1 MQAKRVLLLLSV
13 VSGSTA
19 TAAANSGSTSNV
31 NVADESTS
39 EYSLTSLLH
48 RLIPN
53 RHLRGSSSSSN
64 TAVVVPSVVEET
76 NNNNNTPTTSNGLYP
91 TPDTSSATLL
101 YGGIYPTPDTPTTYQ
116 TDTNQYRHLY
126 PTPVMTTTTDNSDA
140 VEHEYYTEEYHH
152 HHYHHA
158 DTNVSP
164 SKYHPSEE
172 LVPLSQAVQ
181 VTSDK
186 QAVKQL
192 MEAIHQVASSSS
204 SKSNNEQQQDD
215 SDGRQLQN
223 SGNLGG
229 GGNLRDGADE
239 TNLNECEGDCD
250 VDSDCIVSYIMLYIY
265 ICCLSYTHIL
275 IVNSFSSLF
284 SLCLSLQYL
293 PTLFHLSYIG

>member
-1 MQAKRVLLLLSV
+1 
-13 VSGSTA
+13 
-19 TAAANSGSTSNV
+19 
-31 NVADESTS
+31 
-39 EYSLTSLLH
+39 
-48 RLIPN
+48 
-53 RHLRGSSSSSN
+53 
-64 TAVVVPSVVEET
+64 
-76 NNNNNTPTTSNGLYP
+76 
-91 TPDTSSATLL
+91 
-101 YGGIYPTPDTPTTYQ
+101 
-116 TDTNQYRHLY
+116 
-126 PTPVMTTTTDNSDA
+126 MTTTTDNSDA

-152 HHYHHA
+152 HHHHRYHA
-158 DTNVSP
+158 DTVTSP
-164 SKYHPSEE
+164 IKYHPSEV

-204 SKSNNEQQQDD
+204 KSNNEQQDD
-215 SDGRQLQN
+215 SSDGRQLQN

-265 ICCLSYTHIL
+265 ICVCCLSYTHIL

-284 SLCLSLQYL
+284 SLCLSLPYL
-293 PTLFHLSYIG
+293 PTLFSISHT

>member
-1 MQAKRVLLLLSV
+1 
-13 VSGSTA
+13 
-19 TAAANSGSTSNV
+19 
-31 NVADESTS
+31 
-39 EYSLTSLLH
+39 
-48 RLIPN
+48 
-53 RHLRGSSSSSN
+53 
-64 TAVVVPSVVEET
+64 
-76 NNNNNTPTTSNGLYP
+76 
-91 TPDTSSATLL
+91 
-101 YGGIYPTPDTPTTYQ
+101 
-116 TDTNQYRHLY
+116 
-126 PTPVMTTTTDNSDA
+126 MTTTTDNSDA

-164 SKYHPSEE
+164 IKYHPSEE

-204 SKSNNEQQQDD
+204 KSNNEQQDD
-215 SDGRQLQN
+215 SSDGRQLQN

-265 ICCLSYTHIL
+265 MCVLSILYSYTHRQLIFISIL
-275 IVNSFSSLF
+275 
-284 SLCLSLQYL
+284 SLCLSLPYL
-293 PTLFHLSYIG
+293 PTLFSISHT